1 RSPERLASCRT
12 QAGCSCVLE
21 SISVWTSSG
30 SGERPLIQSGFDV
43 RLRSLFLALLTL
55 ITLLPMMAGRGVA
68 LEAVQVPLGAE
79 ALDLTDTVELY
90 PDAGPRLQ
98 VSTAPGAD
106 GIVRRIEVN
115 SRDDANSNWAV
126 FALSNQSDEQIDR
139 VIVVP
144 FFQMVGSRLIWPDLG
159 SSRVVSL
166 TP

>member
-1 RSPERLASCRT
+1 
-12 QAGCSCVLE
+12 
-21 SISVWTSSG
+21 
-30 SGERPLIQSGFDV
+30 
-43 RLRSLFLALLTL
+43 
-55 ITLLPMMAGRGVA
+55 
-68 LEAVQVPLGAE
+68 
-79 ALDLTDTVELY
+79 
-90 PDAGPRLQ
+90 DAGPRLQ

-126 FALSNQSDEQIDR
+126 FARSNQSDEQIDR

-166 TP
+166 TPSQGIAPERQSSQEADVFRITLDPGAVVTYVAEMRTPDLPQIRLW